1 MRQRSLIGAALL
13 GALALGACNRAGAK
27 AQKLRGQPLL
37 EGRGLST
44 LVIDQTTLAEA
55 ALVLGVDPKE
65 ASRPSQTGAI
75 ELHTPLLKLAFLPG
89 ADDPSVPRL
98 YAITATLKK
107 DGQLGKTEKGVGP
120 LDPRSKI
127 EEAYGPP
134 QGEWVQM
141 NQRLLYYEQGVIFTV
156 QHPKQMNLPPGDY
169 EALCK
174 ELDQQPKEE
183 PSSTFV
189 TAIMVVRPFSVLA
202 PAERAVSGQRVVSG
216 PPETDLRVSAF

>member
-1 MRQRSLIGAALL
+1 MCQRSLIGAALL
-13 GALALGACNRAGAK
+13 GMLALGACDRAGAK

-65 ASRPSQTGAI
+65 ASRLGQGGAL
-75 ELHTPLLKLAFLPG
+75 ELRTPMLKLAFLPS

-98 YAITATLKK
+98 YAITAPLRK
-107 DGQLGKTEKGVGP
+107 DGHLGKTEKGVGP
-120 LDPRSKI
+120 LDPRSAV
-127 EEAYGPP
+127 EAAYGPP
-134 QGEWVQM
+134 QGEWLQM

-156 QHPKQMNLPPGDY
+156 QHPKQMSLPPGDY

-174 ELDQQPKEE
+174 ALETAPKEE
-183 PSSTFV
+183 PSSSFV
-189 TAIMVVRPFSVLA
+189 TTIMVVRPFSVLA
-202 PAERAVSGQRVVSG
+202 PAVRASAGQRVVSG
-216 PPETDLRVSAF
+216 PPETDLQVSAF